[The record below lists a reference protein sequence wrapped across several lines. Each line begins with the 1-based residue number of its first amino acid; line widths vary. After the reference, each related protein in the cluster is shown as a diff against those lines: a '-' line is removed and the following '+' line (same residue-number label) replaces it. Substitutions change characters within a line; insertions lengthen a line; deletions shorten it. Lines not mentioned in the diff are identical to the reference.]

1 MKEKE
6 RIAYIVGGLYICSKL
21 IVGEIKFK
29 NIVLIYKC
37 KLEENNSNNNNNN
50 LHDIC
55 YMLGIVP

>member
-6 RIAYIVGGLYICSKL
+6 RIVYIVGDLYICSKL
-21 IVGEIKFK
+21 MEGEIKFK

-37 KLEENNSNNNNNN
+37 KLEENNSNNNNY

-55 YMLGIVP
+55 YILGIVP